1 MFKDMRQ
8 IVEEATPQLDA
19 VEEKVSGAKA
29 ATEEG
34 TVTLMQVR
42 RLFTMCVSGCSVR
55 VRVRVA

>member
-19 VEEKVSGAKA
+19 VEEKVSGTKA

-34 TVTLMQVR
+34 TVTLMQVSRSFTIPSLR
-42 RLFTMCVSGCSVR
+42 RTSLC
-55 VRVRVA
+55 